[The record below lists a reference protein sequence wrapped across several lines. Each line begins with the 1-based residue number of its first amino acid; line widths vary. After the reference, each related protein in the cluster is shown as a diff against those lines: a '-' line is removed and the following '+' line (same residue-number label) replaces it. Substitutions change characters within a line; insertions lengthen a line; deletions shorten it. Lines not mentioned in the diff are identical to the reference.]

1 MNDLRKLLDNYSI
14 TYPDENQTNEVINF
28 LEKEDCFLNTNYK
41 GHFTASAWI
50 VNKQRDKVLMTHH
63 KKLNMWLQLGGHA
76 DGENDLLK
84 VALREAEEE
93 SGLKK
98 FKLLSNE
105 IFDLDI
111 HTIPKYHKE
120 PSHIHYDIRFIFEA
134 DSYDGNISI
143 SEESKD
149 VSWIDL
155 IMVLEKNS
163 EPSIERMLRKTKEK
177 FL

>member
-1 MNDLRKLLDNYSI
+1 
-14 TYPDENQTNEVINF
+14 
-28 LEKEDCFLNTNYK
+28 
-41 GHFTASAWI
+41 
-50 VNKQRDKVLMTHH
+50 
-63 KKLNMWLQLGGHA
+63 MWLQLGGHA
-76 DGENDLLK
+76 DGEIDLLK

-98 FKLLSNE
+98 FKLLSKN

-120 PSHIHYDIRFIFEA
+120 PSHTHYDVRFIFEA
-134 DSYDGNISI
+134 DSYDGNILI

-163 EPSIERMLRKTKEK
+163 EPSIERMLRKTNEK

>member
-1 MNDLRKLLDNYSI
+1 MSDLRSLLYDYSI
-14 TYPDENQTNEVINF
+14 TYSDENQTKAF
-28 LEKEDCFLNTNYK
+28 SSLLEKEDCFLSTNYS

-50 VNKQRDKVLMTHH
+50 VNKERDKVLMTHH

-76 DGENDLLK
+76 DGEIDLLK

-98 FKLLSNE
+98 FKLLSQG

-111 HTIPKYHKE
+111 HTIPQYLKE
-120 PSHIHYDIRFIFEA
+120 PSHIHYDVRFIFEA
-134 DSYDGNISI
+134 DSYDMNISI

-155 IMVLEKNS
+155 MMVLEKNS